1 MIKLRVAS
9 ISAVVEPSTATS
21 ATTELA
27 GSLDGAALGA
37 LLAAYHGYACCRGC
51 FWCFCGHAGVHVTEH
66 VLIPAGKTNT
76 VE

>member
-1 MIKLRVAS
+1 MIKLRVAR

-37 LLAAYHGYACCRGC
+37 FLAAYHGHACRRGC
-51 FWCFCGHAGVHVTEH
+51 FCEHGGVRVTAEHALLH
-66 VLIPAGKTNT
+66 AQKTNT